1 MVLSKINKKIS
12 YTELKTIDENDK
24 GRDVSMYK
32 IFLFKIPV
40 IIALGDIKYTYVKQG
55 VLFSPVYLVV
65 DDQNKIYQ
73 IGVYE
78 FNSDDIENLRDDDG
92 DLDIAKIDGPLL
104 YSFVNMPYVKKC
116 MKNEILIEDDDSGD
130 EEEEEDDEQ
139 DDDEEKDEKL
149 EDLDE
154 KKGESKK
161 DAEDGDEEDDKKKEG
176 DKSVLTTPQ
185 PTVLVDLEIE
195 DDDDDF
201 LKQGET
207 ERDDKK
213 ERKKY
218 KRSTSTE
225 SRWLEQYMNNNNY
238 GILDN
243 AGGGDCLFYTIKDGY
258 ASIGKDAS
266 VEKLRTMLSE
276 QVDES
281 ILTNYKERYDMLNS
295 ELTQL
300 KNKIPELKREK
311 KELRTKYNDLAKE
324 VKKEIDT
331 EKKLQKTKKA
341 KKFKQSYT
349 DKNTSLQLSMKE
361 LANVKNNLNE
371 WKWMKGINSVKKL
384 QKKMKTCKFW
394 ADIWAIS
401 TLEMILKLKLI
412 ILSSENY
419 KKGNLNSVMRCGDFV
434 DEKIIKKGYF
444 KPKYFIIVEHTGN
457 HYKLVT
463 YKDKRIFRFHE
474 IPYGIKKNIV
484 DICMKSK
491 GKTLYNYIPKFAK
504 LIGETVNVDE
514 PESVEEDN
522 ENKIEKKNEES
533 KEIEEEVEMQP
544 TPTPEDGALFTEDV
558 HFMFYS
564 KSADKKPGM
573 GSGEKISDENKLEY
587 NELAKVSHW
596 RRVLSNF
603 YMKPKQE
610 DKVVP
615 LFVLDGLRWASVEH
629 FYHANKFKKNN
640 PDYYKL
646 FAIDSGSEIM
656 DDSKKALGAGGKTG
670 KIKGK
675 KYRPKDVVID
685 PDFFVGDNNE
695 KIMERGQQAKYEQC
709 EECRR
714 VLLLTKN
721 AKLIHYISSRKPKD
735 QRPPNVVFYDTMR
748 IRHRLNKS
756 N

>member
-32 IFLFKIPV
+32 IFLFKIPI
-40 IIALGDIKYTYVKQG
+40 IIALGDIKYTYVKDG

-65 DDQNKIYQ
+65 DEQNKIYQ

-78 FNSDDIENLRDDDG
+78 FNSQDIENLRDSDG
-92 DLDIAKIDGPLL
+92 DLNIANIDGPLL

-116 MKNEILIEDDDSGD
+116 MKNEILVEDEDSGD
-130 EEEEEDDEQ
+130 EEQDEEE
-139 DDDEEKDEKL
+139 EEEEKL
-149 EDLDE
+149 EDL
-154 KKGESKK
+154 
-161 DAEDGDEEDDKKKEG
+161 EEEETKKEG
-176 DKSVLTTPQ
+176 DEKEEEKKSVFDEPQ

-195 DDDDDF
+195 EDDDDF
-201 LKQGET
+201 LKKGET
-207 ERDDKK
+207 EKDDKK
-213 ERKKY
+213 ERKQY
-218 KRSTSTE
+218 KKSTSPE
-225 SRWLEQYMNNNNY
+225 SRWVEQFMNNNSY
-238 GILDN
+238 GVTDN
-243 AGGGDCLFYTIKDGY
+243 SGGGDCLFYTIRDGY
-258 ASIGKDAS
+258 ASIGKDAG

-276 QVDES
+276 QVDE
-281 ILTNYKERYDMLNS
+281 TVFNNYKERYDMLDKVIS
-295 ELTQL
+295 ELR
-300 KNKIPELKREK
+300 KKIPDQKREK
-311 KELRTKYNDLAKE
+311 TELRKKYNDLAKS
-324 VKKEIDT
+324 VKAEKDS

-341 KKFKQSYT
+341 KTLKQQYT

-361 LANVKNNLNE
+361 LAAAKENFSD
-371 WKWMKGINSVKKL
+371 WKWMKGVNSQKRL

-394 ADIWAIS
+394 ADVWAIS
-401 TLEMILKLKLI
+401 TLEMILKTKII

-419 KKGNLNSVMRCGDFV
+419 KRGKLNAVLRCGDMV
-434 DEKIIKKGYF
+434 DDKIVEKGYF

-457 HYKLVT
+457 HYKLIT
-463 YKDKRIFRFHE
+463 YKNKRIFRFHE
-474 IPYGIKKNIV
+474 IPYGIKKKIV
-484 DICMKSK
+484 DVCMKSK
-491 GKTLYNYIPKFAK
+491 GKSLYNYIPKFAK
-504 LIGETVNVDE
+504 LIGETINVDDQ
-514 PESVEEDN
+514 PAQ
-522 ENKIEKKNEES
+522 ENKIEIENVEQGDES
-533 KEIEEEVEMQP
+533 QLDEVEMQP
-544 TPTPEDGALFTEDV
+544 TPTPEDGSLFTEDV

-564 KSADKKPGM
+564 KSADKKPGA

-587 NELAKVSHW
+587 NELAKIPHW
-596 RRVLSNF
+596 RKTLSNF
-603 YMKPKQE
+603 YMKPKV
-610 DKVVP
+610 DDTVVP

-629 FYHANKFKKNN
+629 WYHANKFKKNN

-646 FAIDSGSEIM
+646 FSIDSGSEIM

-670 KIKGK
+670 KVKGK

>member
-40 IIALGDIKYTYVKQG
+40 IIALGDIKYTYVKEG
-55 VLFSPVYLVV
+55 VLFSPVYLVI
-65 DDQNKIYQ
+65 DEQNKIYQ

-78 FNSDDIENLRDDDG
+78 FNSQAIENLRDEDG
-92 DLDIAKIDGPLL
+92 DLNIANIDGPLL

-116 MKNEILIEDDDSGD
+116 MKNEILVEDEDSGDEDQEDD
-130 EEEEEDDEQ
+130 EEEEE
-139 DDDEEKDEKL
+139 DEKL

-154 KKGESKK
+154 EDPKKEKKSAEEKGEEK
-161 DAEDGDEEDDKKKEG
+161 
-176 DKSVLTTPQ
+176 KSVLDETQ

-195 DDDDDF
+195 EDDDDF
-201 LKQGET
+201 LKKGET
-207 ERDDKK
+207 EKDDKK
-213 ERKKY
+213 ERKNY
-218 KRSTSTE
+218 KSSTSPE
-225 SRWLEQYMNNNNY
+225 SRWVEQFMNNNNY
-238 GILDN
+238 GVTDN
-243 AGGGDCLFYTIKDGY
+243 SGGGDCLFHTIKDGY

-276 QVDES
+276 QVDEKVF
-281 ILTNYKERYDMLNS
+281 TNYKERYDMLNKEIS
-295 ELTQL
+295 ELR
-300 KNKIPELKREK
+300 KKIPDQKREK
-311 KELRTKYNDLAKE
+311 TELRKKYNELAKS
-324 VKKEIDT
+324 VKAEKDS
-331 EKKLQKTKKA
+331 EKKIQKTKKA
-341 KKFKQSYT
+341 KTLKQQYT

-361 LANVKNNLNE
+361 LAAAKENFSD
-371 WKWMKGINSVKKL
+371 WKWMKGVNSQKKL

-394 ADIWAIS
+394 ADVWAIS
-401 TLEMILKLKLI
+401 TLEMILKTKLI
-412 ILSSENY
+412 ILSSDNY
-419 KKGNLNSVMRCGDFV
+419 KKGKLNAVLRCGDMV
-434 DEKIIKKGYF
+434 DDKIVEKGYF

-457 HYKLVT
+457 HYKLIT
-463 YKDKRIFRFHE
+463 YKNKRIFRFHE
-474 IPYGIKKNIV
+474 IPYGIKKKIV
-484 DICMKSK
+484 DVCMKSK
-491 GKTLYNYIPKFAK
+491 GKSLYNYIPKFAK
-504 LIGETVNVDE
+504 LIGETINVDE
-514 PESVEEDN
+514 QPAQ
-522 ENKIEKKNEES
+522 ENKIEGKEEEKKVEVEL
-533 KEIEEEVEMQP
+533 EEEVEMQP
-544 TPTPEDGALFTEDV
+544 TPTPEDGSLFTEDV

-564 KSADKKPGM
+564 KSADKKPGL

-587 NELAKVSHW
+587 NELAKIPNW
-596 RRVLSNF
+596 RRALSNF
-603 YMKPKQE
+603 YMKPKV
-610 DKVVP
+610 DGTVVP

-629 FYHANKFKKNN
+629 WYHANKFKKNN

-646 FAIDSGSEIM
+646 FSIDSGSEIM

-670 KIKGK
+670 KVKGK

-709 EECRR
+709 EDCRR

>member
-40 IIALGDIKYTYVKQG
+40 IIALGDIKYTYVKEG

-65 DDQNKIYQ
+65 DEQNKIYQ

-78 FNSDDIENLRDDDG
+78 FNSQDIENLRDEDG
-92 DLDIAKIDGPLL
+92 DLNIANIDGPLL

-116 MKNEILIEDDDSGD
+116 MKNEILVEDEDSGD
-130 EEEEEDDEQ
+130 EDQ
-139 DDDEEKDEKL
+139 DDEEDEEEEKL
-149 EDLDE
+149 EDLEEEDT
-154 KKGESKK
+154 KKGEDK
-161 DAEDGDEEDDKKKEG
+161 EEEKGEEK
-176 DKSVLTTPQ
+176 KSVLDEPQ

-195 DDDDDF
+195 EDDDDF
-201 LKQGET
+201 LKKGET
-207 ERDDKK
+207 EKEDKK
-213 ERKKY
+213 ERKQY
-218 KRSTSTE
+218 KKSNSPE
-225 SRWLEQYMNNNNY
+225 SRWIEQFMNNNNY
-238 GILDN
+238 GVTDN
-243 AGGGDCLFYTIKDGY
+243 SGGGDCLFYTVRDGY
-258 ASIGKDAS
+258 ASIGKDAN

-276 QVDES
+276 QVDETVF
-281 ILTNYKERYDMLNS
+281 TNYKERYDMLDKVIS
-295 ELTQL
+295 EL
-300 KNKIPELKREK
+300 KRKIPEQKREK
-311 KELRTKYNDLAKE
+311 TELRKKYNDLAKS
-324 VKKEIDT
+324 VKAEKDS
-331 EKKLQKTKKA
+331 EKKIQKTKKA
-341 KKFKQSYT
+341 KTLKQQYT

-361 LANVKNNLNE
+361 LAAAKENFSD
-371 WKWMKGINSVKKL
+371 WKWMKGVNSQKKL

-394 ADIWAIS
+394 ADVWAIS
-401 TLEMILKLKLI
+401 TLEMILKTKLI

-419 KKGNLNSVMRCGDFV
+419 KRGKLNAVLRCGDMV
-434 DEKIIKKGYF
+434 DDKIVEKGYF
-444 KPKYFIIVEHTGN
+444 KPKYFIIVEHTGD
-457 HYKLVT
+457 HYKLIT
-463 YKDKRIFRFHE
+463 YKNKRIFRFHE
-474 IPYGIKKNIV
+474 IPYGIKKKIV
-484 DICMKSK
+484 DVCMKSK
-491 GKTLYNYIPKFAK
+491 GKSLYNYIPKFAK
-504 LIGETVNVDE
+504 LIGETINVDE
-514 PESVEEDN
+514 QPAQ
-522 ENKIEKKNEES
+522 ENKIDSENQKKEDES
-533 KEIEEEVEMQP
+533 QLEEEEVEMQP
-544 TPTPEDGALFTEDV
+544 TPTPEDGSLFTEDV

-564 KSADKKPGM
+564 KSADKKPGA
-573 GSGEKISDENKLEY
+573 GSGEKINDENKLEY
-587 NELAKVSHW
+587 NELAKIPHW
-596 RRVLSNF
+596 RRTLSNF
-603 YMKPKQE
+603 YMKPKV
-610 DKVVP
+610 DDTVVP

-629 FYHANKFKKNN
+629 WYHANKFKKNN

-646 FAIDSGSEIM
+646 FSIDSGSEIM

-670 KIKGK
+670 KVKGK

>member
-40 IIALGDIKYTYVKQG
+40 IIALGDIKYTYVKEG

-65 DDQNKIYQ
+65 DEQNKIYQ

-78 FNSDDIENLRDDDG
+78 FNSQDIENLRDEDG
-92 DLDIAKIDGPLL
+92 DLNIANIDGPLL

-116 MKNEILIEDDDSGD
+116 MKNEILVEDEDSGDEDQDD
-130 EEEEEDDEQ
+130 EEEEE
-139 DDDEEKDEKL
+139 EEEKL
-149 EDLDE
+149 EDLE
-154 KKGESKK
+154 
-161 DAEDGDEEDDKKKEG
+161 EEDTKKVEDKEEEEEG
-176 DKSVLTTPQ
+176 QEKKSVLDEPQ

-195 DDDDDF
+195 EDDDDF
-201 LKQGET
+201 LKKGET
-207 ERDDKK
+207 EKEDKK
-213 ERKKY
+213 ERKQY
-218 KRSTSTE
+218 KKSNSPE
-225 SRWLEQYMNNNNY
+225 SRWIEQFMNNNNY
-238 GILDN
+238 GVTDN
-243 AGGGDCLFYTIKDGY
+243 SGGGDCLFYTIRDGY

-276 QVDES
+276 QVDETVF
-281 ILTNYKERYDMLNS
+281 TNYKERYDMLNNEIV
-295 ELTQL
+295 EL
-300 KNKIPELKREK
+300 KRKIPEQKREK
-311 KELRTKYNDLAKE
+311 TELRKKYNDLAKS
-324 VKKEIDT
+324 VKAEKDS
-331 EKKLQKTKKA
+331 EKKIQKTKKA
-341 KKFKQSYT
+341 KTLKQQYT

-361 LANVKNNLNE
+361 LAQAKENFSD
-371 WKWMKGINSVKKL
+371 WKWMKGVNSQKKL

-394 ADIWAIS
+394 ADVWAIS
-401 TLEMILKLKLI
+401 TLEMILKTKLI

-419 KKGNLNSVMRCGDFV
+419 KRGKLNAVLRCGDLV
-434 DEKIIKKGYF
+434 DDKIVEKGYF
-444 KPKYFIIVEHTGN
+444 KPKYFIIVEHTGD
-457 HYKLVT
+457 HYKLIT
-463 YKDKRIFRFHE
+463 YKNKRIFRFHE
-474 IPYGIKKNIV
+474 IPYGIKKKIV
-484 DICMKSK
+484 DVCMKSK
-491 GKTLYNYIPKFAK
+491 GKSLYNYIPKFAK
-504 LIGETVNVDE
+504 LIGETINVDE
-514 PESVEEDN
+514 QPGQ
-522 ENKIEKKNEES
+522 ENKIDSENQKKEDES
-533 KEIEEEVEMQP
+533 QLEEEVEMQP
-544 TPTPEDGALFTEDV
+544 TPTPEDGSLFTENV

-564 KSADKKPGM
+564 KSADKKPGE
-573 GSGEKISDENKLEY
+573 GSGEKINDENKLEY
-587 NELAKVSHW
+587 NELAKIPNW
-596 RRVLSNF
+596 RRTLSNF
-603 YMKPKQE
+603 YMKPKV
-610 DKVVP
+610 DGKVVP

-629 FYHANKFKKNN
+629 WYHANKFKKNN

-646 FAIDSGSEIM
+646 FSIDSGSEIM

-670 KIKGK
+670 KVKGK

>member
-1 MVLSKINKKIS
+1 MVLSKINKKVS

-65 DDQNKIYQ
+65 DEQNKIYQ

-78 FNSDDIENLRDDDG
+78 FSSEDIEKLRDEDG
-92 DLDIAKIDGPLL
+92 DLNIANIDGPLL

-130 EEEEEDDEQ
+130 EDNDQEEEE
-139 DDDEEKDEKL
+139 EEEEKL
-149 EDLDE
+149 EDLDDEETKNQKKSEEQDKEKEE
-154 KKGESKK
+154 KKSVF
-161 DAEDGDEEDDKKKEG
+161 DE
-176 DKSVLTTPQ
+176 PQ

-195 DDDDDF
+195 EDDDDF
-201 LKQGET
+201 LKKGET
-207 ERDDKK
+207 EKDDKK
-213 ERKKY
+213 EKKKY
-218 KRSTSTE
+218 KSSTSPE

-238 GILDN
+238 GVLDN
-243 AGGGDCLFYTIKDGY
+243 SGGGDCLFYTIRDGY
-258 ASIGKDAS
+258 ASIGKDAN

-276 QVDES
+276 QVDE
-281 ILTNYKERYDMLNS
+281 IVYNNYKERYDMLNNEIV
-295 ELTQL
+295 ELR
-300 KNKIPELKREK
+300 KKIPEQKREK
-311 KELRTKYNDLAKE
+311 TELRKKYNELAKS
-324 VKKEIDT
+324 VKSEKDS
-331 EKKLQKTKKA
+331 EKKIKKTKKA
-341 KKFKQSYT
+341 KTLKQQYT

-361 LANVKNNLNE
+361 LAAAKENFSD
-371 WKWMKGINSVKKL
+371 WKWMKGVNSVKKL

-401 TLEMILKLKLI
+401 TLEMILKTKLI

-419 KKGNLNSVMRCGDFV
+419 KRGNLNSVLRCGDMV
-434 DEKIIKKGYF
+434 DDKIISKGYF

-457 HYKLVT
+457 HYKLIT
-463 YKDKRIFRFHE
+463 YKNKRIFRFHE
-474 IPYGIKKNIV
+474 IPYGIKSKVV
-484 DICMKSK
+484 DVCMKSK
-491 GKTLYNYIPKFAK
+491 GKSLYNYIPKFAK
-504 LIGETVNVDE
+504 LIGEVVNVDE
-514 PESVEEDN
+514 QPVEEK
-522 ENKIEKKNEES
+522 KIENEEE
-533 KEIEEEVEMQP
+533 KINIEEEVEMQP
-544 TPTPEDGALFTEDV
+544 TPTPEDGKLFTEDV
-558 HFMFYS
+558 EFVFYS
-564 KSADKKPGM
+564 KSADKKPGL
-573 GSGEKISDENKLEY
+573 GSGEKINEESKLEY
-587 NELAKVSHW
+587 NELAKISHW
-596 RRVLSNF
+596 RRTLSNF
-603 YMKPKQE
+603 YMKPKV
-610 DKVVP
+610 DGKPVP

-629 FYHANKFKKNN
+629 YYHANKFKKNN

-646 FAIDSGSEIM
+646 FSIDSGSEIM

-670 KIKGK
+670 KVKGK
-675 KYRPKDVVID
+675 KYRPKDVVMD

-695 KIMERGQQAKYEQC
+695 KIMEKGQQAKYEQC

-721 AKLIHYISSRKPKD
+721 AKLVHYVSSRKPKGE
-735 QRPPNVVFYDTMR
+735 RPPNVVFYDTMR

>member
-1 MVLSKINKKIS
+1 MVLSKINKKVS

-78 FNSDDIENLRDDDG
+78 FNSGDIENLRDEDG
-92 DLDIAKIDGPLL
+92 DLDIAKIDGPLM
-104 YSFVNMPYVKKC
+104 YSFVNMPYIKKC
-116 MKNEILIEDDDSGD
+116 MKNEILIEDEDSGD
-130 EEEEEDDEQ
+130 EEEEEEEEEEG
-139 DDDEEKDEKL
+139 DEENKLEKL
-149 EDLDE
+149 EDE
-154 KKGESKK
+154 KKGE
-161 DAEDGDEEDDKKKEG
+161 EEKKEG
-176 DKSVLTTPQ
+176 EKEGEKEDKKSILNSPQ
-185 PTVLVDLEIE
+185 PTVLVDLDIE

-201 LKQGET
+201 LKVGES

-218 KRSTSTE
+218 TRPTSTE
-225 SRWLEQYMNNNNY
+225 SRWLEQFMNNNNY
-238 GILDN
+238 GVIDN
-243 AGGGDCLFYTIKDGY
+243 EGGGDCLFATIRDGY
-258 ASIGKDAS
+258 ASIGKDAN

-281 ILTNYKERYDMLNS
+281 ILTNYKERYDMFSQELNA
-295 ELTQL
+295 L
-300 KNKIPELKREK
+300 KAKIPELKREK
-311 KELRTKYNDLAKE
+311 KELRTKYNELAKD
-324 VKKEIDT
+324 VKKEKDT

-341 KKFKQSYT
+341 KKFKKDYT
-349 DKNTSLQLSMKE
+349 DKNASLQLSMKE
-361 LANVKNNLNE
+361 LANVKNNIND
-371 WKWMKGINSVKKL
+371 WKWMKGVTSVKKL

-394 ADIWAIS
+394 ADVWAIS
-401 TLEMILKLKLI
+401 TLEMILKTKLI

-419 KKGNLNSVMRCGDFV
+419 KRGDLNAVVRCGDFV
-434 DEKIIKKGYF
+434 DEKIIKKGLF
-444 KPKYFIIVEHTGN
+444 KPKYFILLEHTGN
-457 HYKLVT
+457 HYKLIT

-474 IPYGIKKNIV
+474 IPFGIKKKIV
-484 DICMKSK
+484 DKCMKSK

-504 LIGETVNVDE
+504 LIGETVLADE
-514 PESVEEDN
+514 GKEENKDSG
-522 ENKIEKKNEES
+522 ENKDDDKIEKKINDEGV
-533 KEIEEEVEMQP
+533 EEEVEMQP

-558 HFMFYS
+558 EFVFYS

-573 GSGEKISDENKLEY
+573 GSGEKINDENKLEY
-587 NELAKVSHW
+587 NELAKIPHW

-603 YMKPKQE
+603 YTKEKV
-610 DKVVP
+610 DGNVVP

-675 KYRPKDVVID
+675 KYRPKNVIID

-695 KIMERGQQAKYEQC
+695 KVMERGQQAKYEQC

-721 AKLIHYISSRKPKD
+721 AKLTHYISSRKPKGE
-735 QRPPNVVFYDTMR
+735 RPPNVVFYDTMR